1 MEKCN
6 YVGCK
11 NDATTKGFVL
21 SRDSQGRKHLPTDVY
36 ACDKHKKSS
45 SFFEYKTAKT
55 KYNPYFDER
64 SKDEIHY

>member
-1 MEKCN
+1 MKVEKCH

-21 SRDSQGRKHLPTDVY
+21 SRDSKGRKHLPTDVY

-45 SFFEYKTAKT
+45 SFFEYKIAKT
-55 KYNPYFDER
+55 K
-64 SKDEIHY
+64 